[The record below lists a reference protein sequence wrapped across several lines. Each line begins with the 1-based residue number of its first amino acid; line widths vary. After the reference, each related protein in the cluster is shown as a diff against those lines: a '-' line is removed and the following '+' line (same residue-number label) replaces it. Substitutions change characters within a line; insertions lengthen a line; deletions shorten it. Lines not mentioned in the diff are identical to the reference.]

1 MSVFKTIIC
10 SINLIEHSDD
20 IVYYTRELAKQNDA
34 KVVVVHS
41 LPSVDHIR
49 TYVTGSAVL
58 EDIIKEAKNRAQV
71 FLDDFIKKNFE
82 GINTVPVVSEGTASN
97 EILAIADEHCA
108 DLIVIGSLSTKGML
122 SFLNSKE
129 HSNVIGKT
137 RIPVMVVPNDLDM
150 ECTPKF

>member
-34 KVVVVHS
+34 KIVVVHS

-49 TYVTGSAVL
+49 TYVTGSVIL
-58 EDIIKEAKNRAQV
+58 EDIIKEAKEKAKT

-82 GINTVPVVSEGTASN
+82 GIATIPVITSGSAAN
-97 EILAIADEHCA
+97 EIISIADEHCA

-129 HSNVIGKT
+129 HNNVIGKT

>member
-10 SINLIEHSDD
+10 AINLTDHSDD

-34 KVVVVHS
+34 KVVVVHA
-41 LPSVDHIR
+41 LPSVEHIR
-49 TYVTGSAVL
+49 SFVTGSNVL
-58 EDIIKEAKNRAQV
+58 NDIVKEAESKAKAS
-71 FLDDFIKKNFE
+71 LDEFVKKNFE
-82 GINTVPVVSEGTASN
+82 NVKTECVVTTESAAN
-97 EILAIADEHCA
+97 DILAVADQHCA

-122 SFLNSKE
+122 SFMNSKE
-129 HSNVIGKT
+129 HSTVIGKT